1 MEIPGNFGLPG
12 LFKEPYVRKKCEHNR
27 EKSKCKECGGASIC
41 EHNRRKSECKEC
53 GGSEWLKHKCKTEY
67 CDTKGH
73 KKYEGYCLP
82 CVIQQRPDIQVSRNY
97 KTKERHVADFVVS
110 NFPEYSWILDKKNPD
125 GCSARRPDIRCDFGT
140 HILIIEVDEDK
151 HGSYECS
158 CENKRVMEISQD
170 HGHRPIVFLRF
181 NPDKYLTTDDVKI
194 PSPWR
199 LNKLGVM
206 TLVKTREGDW
216 NNRLVCLKDQIQYWI
231 DNVTDKMVETVHLFY

>member
-1 MEIPGNFGLPG
+1 MRYSEITEQDYSYSGRLRRNDQQI
-12 LFKEPYVRKKCEHNR
+12 VRAILQTYTQALT
-27 EKSKCKECGGASIC
+27 ASLSAWFFTLN
-41 EHNRRKSECKEC
+41 H
-53 GGSEWLKHKCKTEY
+53 
-67 CDTKGH
+67 
-73 KKYEGYCLP
+73 
-82 CVIQQRPDIQVSRNY
+82 
-97 KTKERHVADFVVS
+97 
-110 NFPEYSWILDKKNPD
+110 FPEYSWILDKKNPD